1 MDVQSLV
8 GEPMLTVWSLLGAL
22 LGTLLITAVTLW
34 AGAQVTRQARG
45 LWAALRGHRAEIVAA
60 VDEPA
65 DPVNARLEQITT
77 IPAGV
82 WAALLPAFFNALAAA
97 LDQTLGAQRPD

>member
-1 MDVQSLV
+1 
-8 GEPMLTVWSLLGAL
+8 MLTVWSLAGAL
-22 LGTLLITAVTLW
+22 LGTLLITALTLW
-34 AGAQVTRQARG
+34 AGTQVTRQARG
-45 LWAALRGHRAEIVAA
+45 LWAALRGYRPAVVTA

-65 DPVNARLEQITT
+65 DPVNAHLEQITT

-97 LDQTLGAQRPD
+97 LDQTLGAERSD

>member
-1 MDVQSLV
+1 MDVQNLV

-22 LGTLLITAVTLW
+22 LGTLLIAAVTLW
-34 AGAQVTRQARG
+34 AGTQAARQARG
-45 LWAALRGHRAEIVAA
+45 LWAALRGHRAQLVAA

-97 LDQTLGAQRPD
+97 LDQTLNVEHPN

>member
-1 MDVQSLV
+1 MDIQSLV
-8 GEPMLTVWSLLGAL
+8 AEPMLTVWSLAGAL
-22 LGTLLITAVTLW
+22 LGTLLITALTLW
-34 AGAQVTRQARG
+34 AGTQVTQQARR
-45 LWAALRGHRAEIVAA
+45 LWAALRGQRGVIVAA

-77 IPAGV
+77 VPAGV

-97 LDQTLGAQRPD
+97 LDQTLGAEHPE

>member
-1 MDVQSLV
+1 MDVQNLV

-22 LGTLLITAVTLW
+22 LGTLLIAAVTLW

-45 LWAALRGHRAEIVAA
+45 LWSALRGHRAEIVAA
-60 VDEPA
+60 VDESA

-97 LDQTLGAQRPD
+97 LDQTLGADRPD